1 MLTRYEHNNVSLL
14 SMIKIC
20 IDYFLTFISIY
31 SICSFQVDVDE
42 LPLNS
47 KGEDGFIKEDI
58 DDIVGELE
66 LSPIGDELELDDDY
80 FFDDDLSI

>member
-1 MLTRYEHNNVSLL
+1 MLTRYEYNNVSLL
-14 SMIKIC
+14 LLIKIC
-20 IDYFLTFISIY
+20 IDYFLTFILIY